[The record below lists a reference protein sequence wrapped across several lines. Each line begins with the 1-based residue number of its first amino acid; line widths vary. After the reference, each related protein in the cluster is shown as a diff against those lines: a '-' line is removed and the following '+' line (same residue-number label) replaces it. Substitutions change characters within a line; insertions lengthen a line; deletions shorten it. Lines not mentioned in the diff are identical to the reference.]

1 MSSNSNE
8 QQPAVK
14 TAEKVSE
21 ATEEKEE
28 ECDVESSEEN
38 FRSAP
43 EPPSGG
49 LPGEESITRPDY

>member
-1 MSSNSNE
+1 MSSESNE
-8 QQPAVK
+8 NKPAAE
-14 TAEKVSE
+14 TAEKISE
-21 ATEEKEE
+21 SNQKSEKE
-28 ECDVESSEEN
+28 CSVESSQEE